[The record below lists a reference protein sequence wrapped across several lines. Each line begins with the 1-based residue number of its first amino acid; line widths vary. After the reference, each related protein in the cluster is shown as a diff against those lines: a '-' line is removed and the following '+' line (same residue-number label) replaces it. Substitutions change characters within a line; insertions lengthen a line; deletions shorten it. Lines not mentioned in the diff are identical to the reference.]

1 MLILEDV
8 DEHIRDITCS
18 ENELLIAL
26 WDKTSCAAAIEAWR
40 HEPFV
45 LVTSSFRCQQAGE
58 HTAWE

>member
-8 DEHIRDITCS
+8 DEHIRDITCYDT
-18 ENELLIAL
+18 ELRIAL
-26 WDKTSCAAAIEAWR
+26 WDKTSYAAATEAWC

-45 LVTSSFRCQQAGE
+45 LVTNSFGCQRVGE

>member
-45 LVTSSFRCQQAGE
+45 LVTSSFRCQ
-58 HTAWE
+58 